1 MLSNLALAFG
11 WLKTRKAAIGW
22 VVAFLAGG
30 FESVGLREVSYPLGL
45 LAAFLYGAGKAPS
58 DAEAK
63 ARQ

>member
-1 MLSNLALAFG
+1 MLSKLALAFG

-30 FESVGLREVSYPLGL
+30 FQAVGLTDLSYPLGL
-45 LAAFLYGAGKAPS
+45 LAAWLHGAGKAAS